1 MNKFKEKLAQLL
13 ENEKNKGKHFV
24 ESTSKEREINESI
37 ELIMAF
43 YDSDRTLTEPEKQ
56 KLLAL
61 EEEKI
66 HDITILN
73 LLLCVA
79 KQCIRTGIIDV
90 DTYIKSIT
98 PPQIKTSLGNSI
110 GEDFA
115 KAPEKQEQ
123 RGIEDE
129 R

>member
-61 EEEKI
+61 EEVNRE
-66 HDITILN
+66 HRILN
-73 LLLCVA
+73 ILLCVA